1 MSPNTTDATPTA
13 VDYDPFA
20 GAALARV
27 VPTTPPQR
35 EIWLAA
41 KLEREAS
48 LAYNES
54 VSLTLSGTLDI
65 GALQRALQIL
75 LDRHEALRATLSADG
90 KELYIAE
97 RVELACEI
105 HDLTAGDPAA
115 RDVAVSATLQRVVV
129 TPFDLEHGPLVR
141 AELLQ
146 LATDEHL
153 LVFTA
158 HHIICDG
165 WSFGIIVRDLAAIY
179 AQLIGLGTGPVAAD
193 AFADFSLAQAAHA
206 ASDDGREAERYW
218 LSRFAGTAPSLD
230 LPVDRPRARRRT
242 FSSLREDRTLDAA
255 LITELKKMGGR
266 RGASL
271 YATLLAT
278 FGVWLQRLS
287 AQDDVVIGIPSA
299 GQAAEGHQMLVG
311 HCVNVLPLRM
321 TLDPQAAFSSV
332 LDRVRGDLLDA
343 FEHQQYTI
351 GSLLAR
357 LALPRD
363 PARLPLVSVLF
374 NLDQAMDE
382 HSVSFPGLRL
392 DFRGNP
398 RAYENFELFVNA
410 VQVDGGV
417 RLECQYNSDL
427 FHAETIRCWLD
438 AYEALLRN
446 ASTDPGMAINAL
458 GMLSASARLGLH
470 TLQPLP
476 TPYPSQRLAHEF
488 FELQVDRAPTR
499 VAVSHGATR
508 LSYAALDAR
517 ANRIAHCLR
526 AGGVRHGDLVGL
538 MIARN
543 VDMLASLL
551 AVLKAGAGYVP
562 MDPNF
567 PAERL
572 AFMVEDAALAAL
584 IVDDDAP
591 EAFVFPAARILS
603 LVQNADAID
612 AAAST
617 RLPHDAQQA
626 GPDSL
631 AYLIF
636 TSGSTGRPKG
646 VRVPHRSTSNFLT
659 SMQQILGIVEDDRMV
674 AVTTLSFDI
683 AFMELLLPLS
693 TGAEVVLAGYD
704 DVRDGAALLALVQRS
719 NASMM
724 QATPA
729 GWRVLIESGWSGEPR
744 FKAIAGGEPLP
755 MDLAEALLE
764 RCGDVWNA
772 YGPTET
778 TVWSTFWHV
787 TDPRNG
793 IFIGRPIANTVVH
806 ILDEQR
812 APCPLGVPGEIY
824 IGGAGVTLGYLN
836 RPELDAQRFL
846 VDGLAGDADARM
858 YRTGDRGRWLA
869 SGMLEHLGR
878 LDFQVKVRGYRIE
891 LGEIESALT
900 DAPGVVRAVVM
911 AREDRP
917 GDVRLVAYVVIAD
930 GSMLDEAAVR
940 AQLKQQLPDYM
951 LPQHLIELTAIP
963 LLPNGKIDRKG
974 LPAPSVQ
981 SAAAHA
987 TRLAPRNDLERRVA
1001 AAMEAVLA
1009 LPDLDVHDNFFALG
1023 GHSLLAAQ
1031 LTARLNRE
1039 FGITLSFR
1047 TLFDAPTI
1055 ADLAAAIGSEIDSG
1069 KALATQPIVPRA
1081 EQDRAPLSLMQ
1092 QRLWALEELQPGRV
1106 TYNAPSAHRLR
1117 GRFDE
1122 AAFEQALQA
1131 LMQRQPIMRT
1141 AIRRHGDVVEQVVEA
1156 HVGVQLFPAEDLSAL
1171 ADSEREAVLMERL
1184 QQLTDTPFD
1193 LTRAPLFSTHM
1204 FRLAADHHVFFFMPH
1219 HIVWDGWSF
1228 DILYAELSQ
1237 LYRAA
1242 LEGKPSPLPAL
1253 PVNYGD
1259 FAAWHTQW
1267 LESEPFQTQLAYWR
1281 ERLAHIPGVRALPT
1295 DHPRRPGMS
1304 GAGRTEWIRVSKQAT
1319 DALHEVARLADATL
1333 NMTLLSLYYV
1343 LLCGMAGQRD
1353 LVVGTPVRG
1362 RNQTEVESI
1371 MGYFNNLV
1379 PLHVT
1384 VDPTLDFVDFVRHV
1398 RRVAIDSFGHPD
1410 VPLEYLQRELRV
1422 GHGSGAV
1429 LYQALFSFQDARQ
1442 RMIDW
1447 GGLQHEQILLFQS
1460 GATEDLGLWFLE
1472 DAGGMVGGITY
1483 NADILH
1489 GDTARLLRDRYLAML
1504 TRIGTNPRQWV
1515 SALTAID
1522 GDELARVQRWN
1533 ATATTMR
1540 LPPSIPA
1547 MFEHH
1552 ADRAPGRTALVFGH
1566 HEIRYAELEQHAN
1579 RIATCLTTRNVGH
1592 GSVTGLCVEPGMDW
1606 LASLLGILKSG
1617 SACVLLDPADAT
1629 ARLQAI
1635 IVDARITTLVGSLS
1649 LEATLPWPRAHAL
1662 WLDADATEIAEA
1674 CNTRMPLDVVADAA
1688 AIVFYAT
1695 DASDSLQGIAMTH
1708 RAASVLCQG
1717 LHESLDLSADDRMLG
1732 TAPLSTGMAI
1742 IECLLPLSLGAEL
1755 IQVGHHAIGYGETL
1769 AVAATTS
1776 RASVMFAPPETWQSM
1791 LAAGWTGSSSLKA
1804 VCVGDTPT
1812 PELTSQLLTCCDSL
1826 WNVLGS
1832 NVGALAAT
1840 CGRIYK
1846 DEPFIHGGRPLANTT
1861 AWVVDGHRQLC
1872 PISAIGEICIGGAAI
1887 GAPFGMHAEAQSVE
1901 RTVNPSAASPDTPLV
1916 RSGFRGRWL
1925 ASGLLQELGRIERHL
1940 RIDGRD
1946 IRPADIEA
1954 GLMTQPGVAAAIAVT
1969 RPGPS
1974 GDMQLDAFVVAAPDS
1989 TLDADRLRAV
1999 LATTLPTYGM
2009 PQHIVLLD
2017 ALPTLASGE
2026 VNLAALSLPVPMTE
2040 EDAATT
2046 MPAPARSASEQR
2058 LAAIWQQ
2065 LLGVADVRGS
2075 DNFFDIGGHS
2085 LLAVEMAERVKR
2097 DTGVTLNLLDIAN
2110 GTFGTLAAELSRA
2123 PEKSVASATLGVRLR
2138 GLFGLR

>member
-1 MSPNTTDATPTA
+1 MSPNDMGAVSTA

-20 GAALARV
+20 GEALARV
-27 VPTTPPQR
+27 VPTTEPQR

-41 KLEREAS
+41 KLECEAS

-54 VSLTLSGTLDI
+54 VSLRLSGALDT

-75 LDRHEALRATLSADG
+75 LDRHEALRATFSADG

-97 RVELACEI
+97 RMDLACDI
-105 HDLTAGDPAA
+105 RDLTGGDPAT
-115 RDVAVSATLQRVVV
+115 RDAAVTATLQRVVV
-129 TPFDLEHGPLVR
+129 TPFDLEHGPLAR
-141 AELLQ
+141 AELLR
-146 LATDEHL
+146 LAADEHL

-158 HHIICDG
+158 HHIVCDG
-165 WSFGIIVRDLAAIY
+165 WSFGVIVRDLAAIY
-179 AQLIGLGTGPVAAD
+179 TQLTGHGTGPMAAD

-206 ASDDGREAERYW
+206 ASDDGQDSERYW

-230 LPVDRPRARRRT
+230 LPVDRARARRRT
-242 FSSLREDRTLDAA
+242 FTSLREDRVLDAA
-255 LITELKKMGGR
+255 LIADLKKMGAR

-278 FGVWLQRLS
+278 FGIWLQRLS
-287 AQDDVVIGIPSA
+287 GQDDVVIGIPSA
-299 GQAAEGHQMLVG
+299 GQAVGGHGMLVG
-311 HCVNVLPLRM
+311 HCVNVLPLRVM
-321 TLDPQAAFSSV
+321 LDAQASFSSV
-332 LDRVRGDLLDA
+332 LDQVRGDLFDA
-343 FEHQQYTI
+343 FDHQQYTI

-374 NLDQAMDE
+374 NLDQALDE
-382 HSVSFPGLRL
+382 STVSFPGLRL

-398 RAYENFELFVNA
+398 RAFENFELFVNA

-427 FHAETIRCWLD
+427 FHGETIRCWLD
-438 AYEALLRN
+438 AFEALLRN
-446 ASTDPGMAINAL
+446 AIIDPGTAINAL
-458 GMLSASARLGLH
+458 GMLSAPARQALH
-470 TLQPLP
+470 ALQPLP
-476 TPYPSQRLAHEF
+476 TPYPSQQLAHEF
-488 FELQVDRAPTR
+488 FEVQVDRAPTR
-499 VAVSHGATR
+499 AAVSHGTNQ

-526 AGGVRHGDLVGL
+526 ARGVGRGDLVGL

-543 VDMLASLL
+543 TDMLAALL
-551 AVLKAGAGYVP
+551 AVLKSGAGYVP

-567 PAERL
+567 PADRL
-572 AFMVEDAALAAL
+572 AFMAEDAALAAL

-591 EAFVFPAARILS
+591 AALAFPASHILS
-603 LVQNADAID
+603 LTHDADTIN
-612 AAAST
+612 AAATS
-617 RLPHDAQQA
+617 RLAHDAQRA
-626 GPDSL
+626 TPDSL

-646 VRVPHRSTSNFLT
+646 VRVPHRATSNFLI

-693 TGAEVVLAGYD
+693 VGAEVVLAGYD

-719 NASMM
+719 KASMM

-729 GWRVLIESGWSGEPR
+729 GWRVLIESGWSGHPR

-755 MDLAEALLE
+755 MDLADALLQ

-778 TVWSTFWHV
+778 TVWSTFWRV
-787 TDPRNG
+787 TDPRAG

-836 RPELDAQRFL
+836 RPELDAERFL
-846 VDGLAGDADARM
+846 PDGLTGDANARM

-891 LGEIESALT
+891 LGEIESVLVEI
-900 DAPGVVRAVVM
+900 PGVTRAVVM

-917 GDVRLVAYVVIAD
+917 GDVRLVGYVVIAD
-930 GSMLDEAAVR
+930 GATLDEDVVR
-940 AQLKQQLPDYM
+940 AQLKGQLPDYM
-951 LPQHLIELTAIP
+951 LPQHLIQLAAIP
-963 LLPNGKIDRKG
+963 LLPNGKIDRKA
-974 LPAPSVQ
+974 LPAPTMQ
-981 SAAAHA
+981 SATAKAM
-987 TRLAPRNDLERRVA
+987 RLAPSNDFERRVA
-1001 AAMEAVLA
+1001 AAMETVLA
-1009 LPDLDVHDNFFALG
+1009 LPDLDVRDNFFALG

-1055 ADLAAAIGSEIDSG
+1055 ADLAAAIGNEIESG
-1069 KALATQPIVPRA
+1069 KALAAQPIVPRA
-1081 EQDRAPLSLMQ
+1081 DQDRAPLSLMQ

-1117 GRFDE
+1117 GHLDE

-1141 AIRRHGDVVEQVVEA
+1141 AIRRNGEAVEQIIEA
-1156 HVGVQLFPAEDLSAL
+1156 RVALCLFPAEDLSAL
-1171 ADSEREAVLMERL
+1171 PDGERETVLMQRL

-1219 HIVWDGWSF
+1219 HIIWDGWSF
-1228 DILYAELSQ
+1228 DILHAELSQ

-1242 LEGKPSPLPAL
+1242 LEGQPSPLPPL
-1253 PVNYGD
+1253 PVSYGD
-1259 FAAWHTQW
+1259 FAAWHSEW
-1267 LESEPFQTQLAYWR
+1267 LEGEPFQTQLTYWR
-1281 ERLAHIPGVRALPT
+1281 ERLAHVPEARALPT

-1304 GAGRTEWIRVSKQAT
+1304 GVGRTEWIRVSKDAT

-1343 LLCGMAGQRD
+1343 LLCSVAGQRH

-1362 RNQTEVESI
+1362 RNQTEVESV

-1379 PLHVT
+1379 PLHVS
-1384 VDPTLDFVDFVRHV
+1384 VDPTLGFVDFVRHV
-1398 RRVAIDSFGHPD
+1398 KRIAIDSFGHPD
-1410 VPLEYLQRELRV
+1410 VPLEYLQRELHM
-1422 GHGSGAV
+1422 GHGNGAV

-1472 DAGGMVGGITY
+1472 GAGGMVGGVTY
-1483 NADILH
+1483 NADILQ
-1489 GDTARLLRDRYLAML
+1489 GETACLLRDRYLTML
-1504 TRIGTNPRQWV
+1504 SSISTNPHQPV
-1515 SALTAID
+1515 AALTAIN
-1522 GDELARVQRWN
+1522 GDELAQLQHWN
-1533 ATATTMR
+1533 ATAKAIR
-1540 LPPSIPA
+1540 LPLSIPA
-1547 MFEHH
+1547 MFESQ
-1552 ADRAPGRTALVFGH
+1552 ADRTPEHTALIFGDR
-1566 HEIRYAELEQHAN
+1566 EIRYAELEQHAN
-1579 RIATCLTTRNVGH
+1579 RVATCLATRNVGR
-1592 GSVTGLCVEPGMDW
+1592 GGVTGLCVEPGMDW
-1606 LASLLGILKSG
+1606 LAGMLGILKSG
-1617 SACVLLDPADAT
+1617 STCVLLDSIDSA
-1629 ARLQAI
+1629 ARLQDI
-1635 IVDARITTLVGSLS
+1635 ILDACVTTLVGMST
-1649 LEATLPWPRAHAL
+1649 LETALMWPRAKAL
-1662 WLDADATEIAEA
+1662 WLDGDADEIAKA
-1674 CNTRMPLDVVADAA
+1674 SNGRVRVDIAADDV
-1688 AIVFYAT
+1688 AIVVYS
-1695 DASDSLQGIAMTH
+1695 SDNPDGLQGVAMTH
-1708 RAASVLCQG
+1708 RAVANQCQG
-1717 LHESLDLSADDRMLG
+1717 LQEILNLSTDDRALG
-1732 TAPLSTGMAI
+1732 TAPASTGMAV
-1742 IECLLPLSLGAEL
+1742 IECLLPLSLGAGFVQ
-1755 IQVGHHAIGYGETL
+1755 IGSHHTRYGETL
-1769 AVAATTS
+1769 AVTATTS
-1776 RASVMFAPPETWQSM
+1776 RANVIFAAPETWQSM
-1791 LAAGWTGSSSLKA
+1791 LSVGWAGGARLKA
-1804 VCVGDTPT
+1804 VCVGDAPT
-1812 PELTSQLLTCCDSL
+1812 PELAAQLLACCDEL

-1832 NVGALAAT
+1832 SGSMLAAS
-1840 CGRIYK
+1840 CGRI
-1846 DEPFIHGGRPLANTT
+1846 DADAQIIHDGRPLANTT
-1861 AWVVDGHRQLC
+1861 AWVVDDHRQLC
-1872 PISAIGEICIGGAAI
+1872 PIGAIGEICIGGDAI
-1887 GAPFGMHAEAQSVE
+1887 GVPFGRRAEAQSDY
-1901 RTVNPSAASPDTPLV
+1901 RTVNAFASSPDTQLV
-1916 RSGFRGRWL
+1916 RTHFRGRWL
-1925 ASGLLQELGRIERHL
+1925 ASGRLQELGRLDRHL

-1946 IRPADIEA
+1946 IRPAHIEA
-1954 GLMTQPGVAAAIAVT
+1954 RLMAQPGVAQAIAVA

-1974 GDMQLDAFVVAAPDS
+1974 GDMQLDAFVVATPGS
-1989 TLDADRLRAV
+1989 TLALNGLKSA
-1999 LATTLPTYGM
+1999 LAATLPVYEL
-2009 PQHIVLLD
+2009 PRHVVLLD

-2026 VNLAALSLPVPMTE
+2026 VNLAALSLPEQVAE
-2040 EDAATT
+2040 EETAVAA
-2046 MPAPARSASEQR
+2046 PAPTRTVSEQL
-2058 LAAIWQQ
+2058 LATIWQQ
-2065 LLGVADVRGS
+2065 LLGITDVRGS

-2085 LLAVEMAERVKR
+2085 LLAVDMAARVKR
-2097 DTGVTLNLLDIAN
+2097 DTGVQLNLLDIAN
-2110 GTFGTLAAELSRA
+2110 GTFGTLAAELSRT
-2123 PEKSVASATLGVRLR
+2123 PEKSVLPATLGVRLR